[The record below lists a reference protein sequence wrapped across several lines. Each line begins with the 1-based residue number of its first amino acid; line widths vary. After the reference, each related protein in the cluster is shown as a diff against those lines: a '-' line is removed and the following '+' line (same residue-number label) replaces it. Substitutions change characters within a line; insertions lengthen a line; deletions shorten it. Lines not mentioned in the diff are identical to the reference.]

1 MPFQLTS
8 SVFADGG
15 KIPALYSCQG
25 EDVSP
30 SLVWSGAPASVKS
43 FALFCDD
50 PDAPRGTFHHWGIFD
65 MPAALDHLGEGHP
78 DEGSPYRQA
87 INDFGN
93 PGYGGPCPPRGQTHH
108 YRFKLLALDVEKLDV
123 PANARCAD
131 AEIAARKHLLAEATL
146 TGLFAINA
154 P

>member
-1 MPFQLTS
+1 MPFKLTS
-8 SVFADGG
+8 YVFGDGG
-15 KIPALYSCQG
+15 KIPPLYSCQG

-30 SLVWSGAPASVKS
+30 PLAWSGAPAGVKS

-65 MPAALDHLGEGHP
+65 MPAALDRLGEGHP
-78 DEGSPYRQA
+78 GEPYRQA

-108 YRFKLLALDVEKLDV
+108 YRFKLLALDAEKLDV
-123 PANARCAD
+123 PANVKCAD
-131 AEIAARKHLLAEATL
+131 AEKAARAHLLAEETL
-146 TGLFAINA
+146 TGLFAIIA